1 MIPPLPLTAIPPE
14 DEALRGHIPATL
26 KGGPVLMIAPTA
38 ALVAASLAI
47 AAAAGPIY
55 DVSERTA
62 QDLLDRQGYI
72 EKVLGP

>member
-1 MIPPLPLTAIPPE
+1 
-14 DEALRGHIPATL
+14 
-26 KGGPVLMIAPTA
+26 
-38 ALVAASLAI
+38 VACSLAI

-55 DVSERTA
+55 AISERTA